1 MECQLGN
8 SKVECLSKYKLVA
21 ISKADCRGTIIFA
34 GEACWLVPL
43 SIQPPP
49 PDELVGF
56 VHVCSPPP
64 MTRGRAEVETEKTP
78 RRRDPRSDGRL
89 GKRGLE

>member
-34 GEACWLVPL
+34 GEACWLVPHL
-43 SIQPPP
+43 MQPPP
-49 PDELVGF
+49 PADELVCF
-56 VHVCSPPP
+56 VQVCSCLSPG
-64 MTRGRAEVETEKTP
+64 RGQTEGGTKKP
-78 RRRDPRSDGRL
+78 ALSL
-89 GKRGLE
+89 

>member
-43 SIQPPP
+43 SITPP
-49 PDELVGF
+49 PDELVRF
-56 VHVCSPPP
+56 VHLCSP
-64 MTRGRAEVETEKTP
+64 RGQTEGGTKKP
-78 RRRDPRSDGRL
+78 ALSL
-89 GKRGLE
+89 